1 MTTVLLT
8 DEVQT
13 ALYEGRGVFGLES
26 TIFSNLGLPSP
37 ANEEALDRSIAAIRE
52 SGSVPAVTAVIDGV
66 PRMGLT
72 EAEHPRILG
81 EALKTSERELGLA
94 VGQKWSVGA
103 TTVSASVALCAAAGV
118 AIFATGGIG
127 GVHRGSEITGDVSA
141 DLGAIAKHPV
151 LTVCAGAK
159 SFLDLART
167 LELLETL
174 GAPVVG
180 YQTNDFPMFYA
191 PSSGLHIGSRVETPA
206 EMADVFAARV
216 ALGGGGTVL
225 AVPIPL
231 ADAIDSGELKAATAA
246 ALGAA
251 AEANLYGPE
260 ITPFVLAR
268 LAAATKGR
276 TLPANLSLA
285 ENNAKIAGQV
295 AAALT

>member
-13 ALYEGRGVFGLES
+13 ALAEGRGVVGLES

-37 ANEEALDRSIAAIRE
+37 TNEEALDRSITAIRE

-81 EALKTSERELGLA
+81 EARKTSERELGLA

-118 AIFATGGIG
+118 SVFSTGGIG

-141 DLGAIAKHPV
+141 DLGAIANHPV

-159 SFLDLART
+159 SFLDLAKT

-180 YQTNDFPMFYA
+180 YQTNDFPMFYSPA
-191 PSSGLHIGSRVETPA
+191 SGLHIGSRVESPA
-206 EMADVFAARV
+206 EMARVFAARV

-231 ADAIDSGELKAATAA
+231 ADAIPSDELKAATEAALAA
-246 ALGAA
+246 ADD
-251 AEANLYGPE
+251 ANLYGPQ
-260 ITPFVLAR
+260 ITPFVLAH
-268 LAAATKGR
+268 LAAVTEGR

-285 ENNAKIAGQV
+285 ENNARIAGQV
-295 AAALT
+295 AAALS

>member
-13 ALYEGRGVFGLES
+13 ALKEGLGVVALES
-26 TIFSNLGLPSP
+26 TLFSNLGLPSP

-72 EAEHPRILG
+72 ESEHPRILG
-81 EALKTSERELGLA
+81 EARKTSERELGLA

-118 AIFATGGIG
+118 AVFATGGIG

-141 DLGAIAKHPV
+141 DLGAIANHPV

-191 PSSGLHIGSRVETPA
+191 PSSGLHIGSRVENPA

-225 AVPIPL
+225 AVPLPL
-231 ADAIDSGELKAATAA
+231 ADAIDSDELKAATAA
-246 ALGAA
+246 ALAA
-251 AEANLYGPE
+251 ADEANLYGPE

-268 LAAATKGR
+268 LAAATEGR

-285 ENNAKIAGQV
+285 ENNARIAGLV
-295 AAALT
+295 AAALA

>member
-1 MTTVLLT
+1 MTAVQLT

-13 ALYEGRGVFGLES
+13 ALSEGRGVVALES
-26 TIFSNLGLPSP
+26 TIFSTLGLPSP

-72 EAEHPRILG
+72 VSEHPRILG
-81 EALKTSERELGLA
+81 EARKTSERELGLA
-94 VGQKWSVGA
+94 VGQQWSVGA

-118 AIFATGGIG
+118 SVFSTGGIG
-127 GVHRGSEITGDVSA
+127 GVHRGSEVTGDVSA

-159 SFLDLART
+159 SFLDLAKT
-167 LELLETL
+167 LELLETF
-174 GAPVVG
+174 GVPVVG

-191 PSSGLHIGSRVETPA
+191 PSSGLHIGARVESPA
-206 EMADVFAARV
+206 EMAEVFAARV

-225 AVPIPL
+225 AVPLPL
-231 ADAIDSGELKAATAA
+231 VDAIPSDELKAATEA
-246 ALGAA
+246 ALTAA
-251 AEANLYGPE
+251 DEANLYGPE

-268 LAAATKGR
+268 LAAVTEGR

-285 ENNAKIAGQV
+285 ENNARIAGQV
-295 AAALT
+295 ATALS